1 MTRPSESRSRPALS
15 PVEGADPRRTD
26 GQGLFVTRPPQ
37 ANAAGVVNPS
47 ESVISVLEPEG
58 ISNRNILRG
67 IVTNMIME
75 RDSGDIL
82 IEVNAGE
89 LSLLPRLTPS
99 ATQSLKLAPGKE
111 V

>member
-1 MTRPSESRSRPALS
+1 M
-15 PVEGADPRRTD
+15 
-26 GQGLFVTRPPQ
+26 
-37 ANAAGVVNPS
+37 VNPS
-47 ESVISVLEPEG
+47 EIVISVLEPEG

-82 IEVNAGE
+82 IEVDAGE

-99 ATQSLKLAPGKE
+99 VVQSLKFAPGKE
-111 V
+111 VWALFKASAMGWY